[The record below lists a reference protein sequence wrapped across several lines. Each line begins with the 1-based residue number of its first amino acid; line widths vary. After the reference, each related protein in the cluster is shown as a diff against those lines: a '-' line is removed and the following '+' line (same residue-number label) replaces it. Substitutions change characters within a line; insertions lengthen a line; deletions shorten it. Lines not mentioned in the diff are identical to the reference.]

1 MPMPNDSETM
11 SLPPVPDGRA
21 PENTPDPSPARLAL
35 CAALLPVWGRHLAT
49 SRTQSE
55 AAVAEMMSAF
65 AEIGPHLDRAARQS
79 KQITAAL
86 AHDTGGIINLA
97 QACSQELVPLL
108 TRLEPGVAATLQKVL
123 GMVQK
128 SVDDLERLSRPFEHE
143 THMVSQQVERMYVG
157 FQYQDR
163 ISQMMTL
170 LHDDMARL
178 ESVLSNPL
186 ERADELTQEAWLARL
201 ESLYVMQEQRQH
213 HTGQTAIG
221 ADVID
226 NDFDTTFF

>member
-1 MPMPNDSETM
+1 MPMPNDSETIGLTPA
-11 SLPPVPDGRA
+11 SHGSA
-21 PENTPDPSPARLAL
+21 PEHTSGPSPARLAL
-35 CAALLPVWGRHLAT
+35 CAALLPVWGRHLAS
-49 SRTQSE
+49 SRAQSE
-55 AAVAEMMSAF
+55 AAVVQMMSAF
-65 AEIGPHLDRAARQS
+65 SEIGPHLDRAARQS

-86 AHDTGGIINLA
+86 AQDAGGITNLA

-108 TRLEPGVAATLQKVL
+108 AQLEPGVAATLQKVL

-128 SVDDLERLSRPFEHE
+128 SVDDLETLSRPFEHE

-186 ERADELTQEAWLARL
+186 ESADELTQEAWLARL
-201 ESLYVMQEQRQH
+201 ESQYVMQEQRQH

-221 ADVID
+221 ADAID
-226 NDFDTTFF
+226 NDLDTTFF

>member
-1 MPMPNDSETM
+1 MPNDLETM
-11 SLPPVPDGRA
+11 RLTPAPDDQA
-21 PENTPDPSPARLAL
+21 PENTSGLNPSRLAL

-65 AEIGPHLDRAARQS
+65 SEIGPHLDRAARQS

-86 AHDTGGIINLA
+86 AQDAGGIINLA
-97 QACSQELVPLL
+97 QACSQELLPLL
-108 TRLEPGVAATLQKVL
+108 GQLEPATAATLQKVL

-128 SVDDLERLSRPFEHE
+128 SVDDLENLSRPFEHE
-143 THMVSQQVERMYVG
+143 TQMVSQQVERMYVG

-178 ESVLSNPL
+178 EAALSQPTQ
-186 ERADELTQEAWLARL
+186 APDELTQEAWLARL
-201 ESLYVMQEQRQH
+201 ESQYVMQEQRQH
-213 HTGQTAIG
+213 HTGQTASA
-221 ADVID
+221 ADAID
-226 NDFDTTFF
+226 DGMDTTFF

>member
-1 MPMPNDSETM
+1 MSND
-11 SLPPVPDGRA
+11 L
-21 PENTPDPSPARLAL
+21 ENTLVTPVSGLQALGNTLDPSPARLSL
-35 CAALLPVWGRHLAT
+35 CVALLPVWGRHLAT

-65 AEIGPHLDRAARQS
+65 SEIGPHLDRAARQS

-86 AHDTGGIINLA
+86 AHDAGGIINLA

-108 TRLEPGVAATLQKVL
+108 TQLEPGVVATLQKVL

-128 SVDDLERLSRPFEHE
+128 SVDDLENLSRPFEHE

-178 ESVLSNPL
+178 EAALSQP
-186 ERADELTQEAWLARL
+186 AQAPDDLTQEAWLARL
-201 ESLYVMQEQRQH
+201 ESKYVMQEQRQH
-213 HTGQTAIG
+213 HTGQTASSPNAIG
-221 ADVID
+221 DGI
-226 NDFDTTFF
+226 DTTFF

>member
-1 MPMPNDSETM
+1 MTPEYPMLNDSENM
-11 SLPPVPDGRA
+11 
-21 PENTPDPSPARLAL
+21 RLTL

-65 AEIGPHLDRAARQS
+65 SEIGPHLDRAARQS
-79 KQITAAL
+79 HQITVAL
-86 AHDTGGIINLA
+86 SQDAGGIINLA
-97 QACSQELVPLL
+97 QACAQELQPLL
-108 TRLEPGVAATLQKVL
+108 AQSPPAVAATLQKVMS
-123 GMVQK
+123 MVQK
-128 SVDDLERLSRPFEHE
+128 SVDDLENLSRPFEHE

-178 ESVLSNPL
+178 EVALSNPMQS
-186 ERADELTQEAWLARL
+186 ADDLAQETWLARL
-201 ESLYVMQEQRQH
+201 ASQYVMQDQRH
-213 HTGQTAIG
+213 DHAAKSASTADDG
-221 ADVID
+221 L
-226 NDFDTTFF
+226 DTTFF

>member
-1 MPMPNDSETM
+1 
-11 SLPPVPDGRA
+11 V
-21 PENTPDPSPARLAL
+21 
-35 CAALLPVWGRHLAT
+35 LLPVWGRHLAS
-49 SRTQSE
+49 SRAQSE

-65 AEIGPHLDRAARQS
+65 SEIGPHLDRAARQS
-79 KQITAAL
+79 EQITEAL
-86 AHDTGGIINLA
+86 AHNAGGIINLA
-97 QACSQELVPLL
+97 QACSQELTPLL
-108 TRLEPGVAATLQKVL
+108 AQLEPGVTATLQKVL

-128 SVDDLERLSRPFEHE
+128 SVDDLEMLSRPFEHE

-186 ERADELTQEAWLARL
+186 ASADELTQEAWLARL
-201 ESLYVMQEQRQH
+201 ESQYVMQEQHQH
-213 HTGQTAIG
+213 HSGQTANG
-221 ADVID
+221 ADAID
-226 NDFDTTFF
+226 NNLDTTFF